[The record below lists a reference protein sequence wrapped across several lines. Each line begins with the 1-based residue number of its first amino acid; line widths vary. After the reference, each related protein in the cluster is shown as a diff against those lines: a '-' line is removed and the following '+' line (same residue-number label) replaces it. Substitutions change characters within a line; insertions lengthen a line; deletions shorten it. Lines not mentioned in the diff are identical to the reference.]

1 MRSKVIVIGV
11 ALLGV
16 SAPAMAQ
23 DIIFR
28 PGTGVS
34 GQDASA
40 AVGDTVDANAVDDI
54 AVNEIASKL
63 ADPHMQDRIAT
74 AVEGM
79 ARKVM
84 DMPVGPL
91 VESIER
97 ARPGTVKRSIP
108 RDATLADIAD
118 RDSEALPEKLG
129 EGSRQMLSMAGSLAQ
144 AMAAMM
150 PEFERMGRAMEESFK
165 AAKTQARNAR

>member
-1 MRSKVIVIGV
+1 MRSKVIVIGLS
-11 ALLGV
+11 LLAV

-23 DIIFR
+23 DIEFR
-28 PGTGVS
+28 PGTGDS
-34 GQDASA
+34 AQDISPA
-40 AVGDTVDANAVDDI
+40 DDG
-54 AVNEIASKL
+54 AVNEIAAKM
-63 ADPHMQDRIAT
+63 ADPQMQDRIAT
-74 AVEGM
+74 AVETM
-79 ARKVM
+79 TRTVM

-91 VESIER
+91 VDSIEK
-97 ARPGTVKRSIP
+97 ARPGTVKRNIP

-118 RDSEALPEKLG
+118 RDADALPEKLG

-165 AAKTQARNAR
+165 AAKTQARNARN

>member
-1 MRSKVIVIGV
+1 MRSKLGVIGI

-23 DIIFR
+23 DIEFR

-34 GQDASA
+34 AP
-40 AVGDTVDANAVDDI
+40 DI
-54 AVNEIASKL
+54 APEDADGVNEIAERM
-63 ADPHMQDRIAT
+63 ADPQMQDRIAS
-74 AVEGM
+74 AVEIM
-79 ARKVM
+79 TRTVM

-91 VESIER
+91 VESIEK
-97 ARPGTVKRSIP
+97 ARPGTVKRDIP

-118 RDSEALPEKLG
+118 RDAEALPEKLG

-150 PEFERMGRAMEESFK
+150 PEFERMGRTMEESFK
-165 AAKTQARNAR
+165 AAKAQARNARN

>member
-1 MRSKVIVIGV
+1 MRSKLGVIGI

-23 DIIFR
+23 DIEFR

-34 GQDASA
+34 APDSAPEDAD
-40 AVGDTVDANAVDDI
+40 G
-54 AVNEIASKL
+54 VNEIAERM
-63 ADPHMQDRIAT
+63 ADPQMQDRIAS
-74 AVEGM
+74 AVEIM
-79 ARKVM
+79 TRTVM

-91 VESIER
+91 VESIEK
-97 ARPGTVKRSIP
+97 ARPGTVKRDIP

-118 RDSEALPEKLG
+118 RDAEALPEKLG
-129 EGSRQMLSMAGSLAQ
+129 EGSRQMLTMAGSLAQ

-165 AAKTQARNAR
+165 AAKTQARNARN